1 MDDDALLE
9 AALLESAALHREEAM
24 LAAAIAESQE
34 CMNLNRTAPPEL
46 PSVPATPPT
55 TLSPPSVRR
64 NTRNAPAAV
73 LDSSAGRTI
82 RPAASNPA
90 RQRRLQQRGQQ
101 REQQCR
107 LAPTAAPPESSGAPP
122 KPPERAPR
130 PRLTAPLH
138 GQEHPSWR
146 LPELLPPVAR
156 ATPPPSAAP
165 PVIVWLRA
173 GDMRLTDNPALHAA
187 AESGN
192 PVIPVFIQPPRCEEG
207 GWPLAGAAAYW
218 LHHSLVALQHSLS
231 RLGSAVVVRRAAD
244 CGGSSAAALAAL
256 AAESG
261 SRRVYYNA
269 SFEPWVVRRDE
280 ALEQELASQGVR
292 AKRCA
297 GNVLYHPEDARPDE
311 RTAAHGFGSVG
322 FFLAAV
328 ATLPPPP
335 PPLPPPRRLKPPAA
349 WPHSLPL
356 SELGYGRLPV
366 RPDGTVEDW
375 AAGIR
380 RSWAVGEIGAQRAL
394 EAFVSGGIQRFE
406 GRERFRA
413 DQANTAAISPHLRF
427 GELSARAVLHS
438 VRERASAPTF
448 LRRLAWRDL
457 AYWAL
462 WRFPHLPS
470 RPFRPWFEAQA
481 WSSDQPALE
490 AWQAGATGFPLVDAA
505 MAQLWATGWMPN
517 YMRHVVAGFLVEF
530 LNLDWR
536 RVLPCPPLPH
546 RRVCV
551 WRSSACLYPGTA
563 SAGSTTRSSTQTR
576 PSTPTCGRTGAT
588 RAWTSGTLSCTPSL
602 RQSRATRRAT
612 TCAGGCRSWPRCR
625 SSTSTARGRR
635 RSPCARLPASCSAA
649 TTRSGFSTT

>member
-1 MDDDALLE
+1 
-9 AALLESAALHREEAM
+9 
-24 LAAAIAESQE
+24 
-34 CMNLNRTAPPEL
+34 
-46 PSVPATPPT
+46 
-55 TLSPPSVRR
+55 
-64 NTRNAPAAV
+64 
-73 LDSSAGRTI
+73 
-82 RPAASNPA
+82 
-90 RQRRLQQRGQQ
+90 
-101 REQQCR
+101 
-107 LAPTAAPPESSGAPP
+107 
-122 KPPERAPR
+122 
-130 PRLTAPLH
+130 
-138 GQEHPSWR
+138 
-146 LPELLPPVAR
+146 
-156 ATPPPSAAP
+156 
-165 PVIVWLRA
+165 IVWLRA

-269 SFEPWVVRRDE
+269 SFEPWLVRRDE

-536 RVLPCPPLPH
+536 RFSLPVPRHGLRWFDYTLVDADTAINAYMWQNGGHSGMDQWNFVMHPVFAAKSCDPEGDYVRRWLPQLAALPVEYIHCPWEAPFALRAAAGVVLGGN
-546 RRVCV
+546 
-551 WRSSACLYPGTA
+551 YPKRILDDLEA
-563 SAGSTTRSSTQTR
+563 A
-576 PSTPTCGRTGAT
+576 
-588 RAWTSGTLSCTPSL
+588 
-602 RQSRATRRAT
+602 RRA
-612 TCAGGCRSWPRCR
+612 SH
-625 SSTSTARGRR
+625 
-635 RSPCARLPASCSAA
+635 AA
-649 TTRSGFSTT
+649 VMAVR